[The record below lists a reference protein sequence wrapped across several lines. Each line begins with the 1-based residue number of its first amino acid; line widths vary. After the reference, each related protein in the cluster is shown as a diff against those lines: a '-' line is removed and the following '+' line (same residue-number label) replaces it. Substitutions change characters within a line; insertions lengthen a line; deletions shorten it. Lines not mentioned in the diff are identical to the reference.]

1 MENNIPTFPSHLAIM
16 YLVMALKKRKKDMN
30 SEDVF
35 QRSWVS
41 HTSLH
46 VKETGIKM
54 TFYWMSSP
62 VSLWHKRG
70 WHSIRIIIPLETN
83 LFACYGASQL
93 ILCLNSGPHSIVD
106 WYVPVGIKTG
116 KGRIYHFA
124 MKYKSLPCIFFLLYL
139 MSVNELL
146 FSLTEQCSNKNN
158 IALSA
163 LPC

>member
-1 MENNIPTFPSHLAIM
+1 
-16 YLVMALKKRKKDMN
+16 MAFWKIKDMT
-30 SEDVF
+30 SEHVF
-35 QRSWVS
+35 QGNWVS
-41 HTSLH
+41 HTSFH
-46 VKETGIKM
+46 VKKMGIKI

-62 VSLWHKRG
+62 VSLCCKRG

-83 LFACYGASQL
+83 LFACHGASQL
-93 ILCLNSGPHSIVD
+93 ILRLNSGLHSIVD
-106 WYVPVGIKTG
+106 WYVPVRIKTG

-124 MKYKSLPCIFFLLYL
+124 MKHKSLPHIFFLLRL

-158 IALSA
+158 IAVSA